1 MPLDIH
7 FVNVR
12 REVEEIEAL
21 IAPQLQAKQLRY
33 EYAACAPEMRVCAD
47 PRSLR
52 QILLNLLSNAIK
64 FTAPR
69 GRVALSCSADGDKV
83 RIDVTDTGI
92 GIAPDKLDTIFEP
105 FVQLDRDSSHPKEG
119 SGLGLSISRDFA
131 RAMRGDL
138 IAESQVGRGSTFSVI
153 LPSASGPDHCEPAA
167 ISETSESS
175 KSHGRPERETSK
187 SSAS

>member
-1 MPLDIH
+1 
-7 FVNVR
+7 
-12 REVEEIEAL
+12 
-21 IAPQLQAKQLRY
+21 
-33 EYAACAPEMRVCAD
+33 VCAD

-69 GRVALSCSADGDKV
+69 GRVALACSADGDKV

-119 SGLGLSISRDFA
+119 TGLGLSISRDFA

-138 IAESQVGRGSTFSVI
+138 VAESQVGRGSTFSVT
-153 LPSASGPDHCEPAA
+153 LPSASAA
-167 ISETSESS
+167 DSCAPTATSESPEG
-175 KSHGRPERETSK
+175 HRTPERTTSK